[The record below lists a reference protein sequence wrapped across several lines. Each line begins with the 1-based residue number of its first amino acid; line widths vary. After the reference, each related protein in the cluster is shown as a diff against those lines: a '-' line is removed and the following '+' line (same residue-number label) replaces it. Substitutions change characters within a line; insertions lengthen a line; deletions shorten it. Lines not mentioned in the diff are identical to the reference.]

1 VLVTTLEGYALK
13 ALIYLAEKKSRRA
26 TVKEISEKNNLSFSY
41 ILRICSILRSKG
53 ILDSARGRE
62 GGYTLKREPSDI
74 SLYEI
79 IKAVRKNTVEI
90 RCDYG
95 KREIAPCVP
104 TDCISIQ
111 AWEKVKRRVDKLFKD
126 IKLSDLIL
134 LKKGE

>member
-1 VLVTTLEGYALK
+1 MLVTTLEGYALK

-26 TVKEISEKNNLSFSY
+26 TVKEISEKNNISFSY
-41 ILRICSILRSKG
+41 ILRICSTLRSKG
-53 ILDSARGRE
+53 ILDSARGRN
-62 GGYTLKREPSDI
+62 GGYTLRRELSDI
-74 SLYEI
+74 SLYEV

-95 KREIAPCVP
+95 KRKVTPCIP

-111 AWEKVKRRVDKLFKD
+111 AWEKVKRQVDKLFKD

-134 LKKGE
+134 KKGE